1 MQLCMCSM
9 SRRVPSTSRNS
20 LVAGGLIA
28 FIGLAAAFPFIFAST
43 GPTVSTKVVQIESF
57 ETYHNSPSIMFKQHN
72 FQVDSSKPLS
82 GQAAVRG
89 AYINSGSKD
98 IGPDPTRYDRSHG
111 KMRICMSQGAHQLL
125 VPVSLH
131 KQQHNTLHC
140 TFADTC

>member
-1 MQLCMCSM
+1 MCSM

-111 KMRICMSQGAHQLL
+111 KNEDMHVSRRIPTARACKPAQATT
-125 VPVSLH
+125 
-131 KQQHNTLHC
+131 QHTALYVC
-140 TFADTC
+140 